1 LQTSVAE
8 AAVDKVGKHR
18 GIELRPLRSRL
29 RVLYHGHSPGAVRF
43 QRFVLLVDLAII
55 LFFIVAPALR
65 ERSNTAYLWFDFAVA
80 VILLLDIAARGLA
93 ATDTLRWLR
102 QLTTVVDLFILATLL
117 FPTWLANF
125 GFLRILR
132 LWTLSRSGFLWR
144 PLRKR
149 HLSAWEDIGAAVI
162 NLLTFLFVVAGFIFT
177 FFAAEGSGIEGYVDA
192 LYYTV
197 TAVTTTGFGDITLPG
212 TAGKLTA
219 IVVMIIGISLFVRLA
234 QSLFRPHKV
243 HFPCP
248 KCGLSRHDPDA
259 VHCKACGTVLNIPD
273 EGAS

>member
-1 LQTSVAE
+1 MAE
-8 AAVDKVGKHR
+8 TTEIQPNQHLARVR
-18 GIELRPLRSRL
+18 GILRL
-29 RVLYHGHSPGAVRF
+29 LYHGHSPGAVRF
-43 QRFVLLVDLAII
+43 QRIVLLVDLAII
-55 LFFIVAPALR
+55 AFFIVSPLLR
-65 ERSNTAYLWFDFAVA
+65 ERTTVYLWVDFAVA
-80 VILLLDIAARGLA
+80 AILLADIAARGLA
-93 ATDTLRWLR
+93 TTDVRRWLR
-102 QLTTVVDLFILATLL
+102 QVTTLVDLFILVTLL
-117 FPTWLANF
+117 FPAWLANF

-149 HLSAWEDIGAAVI
+149 GHVQWEDTGRAIV
-162 NLLTFLFVVAGFIFT
+162 NLVTFLFVVAGFIFT
-177 FFAAEGSGIEGYVDA
+177 FFAGEGSGIEGYVDA

-212 TAGKLTA
+212 TWGKIVA
-219 IVVMIIGISLFVRLA
+219 IVVMIVGISLFVRLA
-234 QSLFRPHKV
+234 QALFRPHKV

-248 KCGLSRHDPDA
+248 NCGLRRHDPDA

>member
-1 LQTSVAE
+1 MLQGSSAT
-8 AAVDKVGKHR
+8 AVDQIDAPRKSDLQR
-18 GIELRPLRSRL
+18 LRDKL
-29 RVLYHGHSPGAVRF
+29 RVLYHGQSPAAVRF

-55 LFFIVAPALR
+55 AFFILAPALR
-65 ERSNTAYLWFDFAVA
+65 ERSNTAYLWLDFAIA
-80 VILLLDIAARGLA
+80 ALLLLDIAARGLA
-93 ATDTLRWLR
+93 ATDTVRWLR
-102 QLTTVVDLFILATLL
+102 QPTTVVDLFILSTLL
-117 FPTWLANF
+117 FPAWLANF

-149 HLSAWEDIGAAVI
+149 HLEAWEDIGRAVI
-162 NLLTFLFVVAGFIFT
+162 NLVTFLFVVAGFIFT

-248 KCGLSRHDPDA
+248 NCGLTRHDADA
-259 VHCKACGTVLNIPD
+259 VHCKACGNVLNIPD
-273 EGAS
+273 EGAG